1 MDESTFEGLD
11 NPELCMKA
19 YLVSRMFN
27 AYTVIYFIERA
38 KNYEEGSQEYQYYMR
53 ASGIYKAYNSMSPR
67 FVGTQAFTIFK
78 ELVIYCQENEINP
91 LAYLYSQFKLVDYM
105 SQVHKTRKYAIPYVP
120 SLMSA
125 VAKEQHE
132 NSEYFIKRMRA
143 TTPFY
148 QISKEKAMYTGTDYP
163 IIQSLLY
170 AYTFGKK
177 KLDAPLQDLTL
188 VGSSTKEGQ
197 KLIQFYESTKEK
209 IKNNSELLTKER
221 ETLNLFLDLQVANL
235 IDDGSMNPMQY
246 TLSFALQLM
255 HAHAIV
261 RYKELPEDHF
271 YIFAGNQRTKNVVTK
286 ELVDDVFS
294 TANTPTKA
302 LSIISIA
309 RDAKRQNL
317 KHLLHKIDQPVL
329 LVWGKQ
335 DIVTPPDVAEEFFA
349 HLPNA
354 KLAYIDHC
362 GHVPMM
368 EQPLLFNQH
377 INQFLSA

>member
-1 MDESTFEGLD
+1 MKYSKNKDVILLHGLFGSLSNWGNVIKNLEINYNVYTPTFPLFSTHFKRNSLQNLVQFLENYIHSNKID
-11 NPELCMKA
+11 NPIL
-19 YLVSRMFN
+19 
-27 AYTVIYFIERA
+27 I
-38 KNYEEGSQEYQYYMR
+38 G
-53 ASGIYKAYNSMSPR
+53 NSL
-67 FVGTQAFTIFK
+67 GG
-78 ELVIYCQENEINP
+78 
-91 LAYLYSQFKLVDYM
+91 
-105 SQVHKTRKYAIPYVP
+105 H
-120 SLMSA
+120 
-125 VAKEQHE
+125 VA
-132 NSEYFIKRMRA
+132 
-143 TTPFY
+143 
-148 QISKEKAMYTGTDYP
+148 
-163 IIQSLLY
+163 LLY
-170 AYTFGKK
+170 ALAHPNLVD
-177 KLDAPLQDLTL
+177 KLILA
-188 VGSSTKEGQ
+188 GSSG
-197 KLIQFYESTKEK
+197 LYESNLQASFVRVRDYEY
-209 IKNNSELLTKER
+209 IKNKVEEVF
-221 ETLNLFLDLQVANL
+221 E
-235 IDDGSMNPMQY
+235 
-246 TLSFALQLM
+246 
-255 HAHAIV
+255 
-261 RYKELPEDHF
+261 
-271 YIFAGNQRTKNVVTK
+271 TKNVVTK

>member
-1 MDESTFEGLD
+1 MKYSKNKDVILLHGLFGSLS
-11 NPELCMKA
+11 NWG
-19 YLVSRMFN
+19 N
-27 AYTVIYFIERA
+27 VI
-38 KNYEEGSQEYQYYMR
+38 KN
-53 ASGIYKAYNSMSPR
+53 
-67 FVGTQAFTIFK
+67 
-78 ELVIYCQENEINP
+78 LEINYNVYTPTFP
-91 LAYLYSQFKLVDYM
+91 LFSTHFKRNSLHNLVQFL
-105 SQVHKTRKYAIPYVP
+105 
-120 SLMSA
+120 
-125 VAKEQHE
+125 E
-132 NSEYFIKRMRA
+132 NY
-143 TTPFY
+143 
-148 QISKEKAMYTGTDYP
+148 
-163 IIQSLLY
+163 IQSNKIENPILIGNSLGGHVALLY
-170 AYTFGKK
+170 ALAHPNLVD
-177 KLDAPLQDLTL
+177 KLILA
-188 VGSSTKEGQ
+188 GSSG
-197 KLIQFYESTKEK
+197 LYESNLQASFVRVRDYEY
-209 IKNNSELLTKER
+209 IKNKVEEVF
-221 ETLNLFLDLQVANL
+221 E
-235 IDDGSMNPMQY
+235 
-246 TLSFALQLM
+246 
-255 HAHAIV
+255 
-261 RYKELPEDHF
+261 
-271 YIFAGNQRTKNVVTK
+271 TKNVVTK